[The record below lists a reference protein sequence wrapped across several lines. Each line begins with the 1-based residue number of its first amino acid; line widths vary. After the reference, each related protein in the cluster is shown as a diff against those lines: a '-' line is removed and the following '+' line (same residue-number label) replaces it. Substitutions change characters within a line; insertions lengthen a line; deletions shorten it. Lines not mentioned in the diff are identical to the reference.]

1 MDNLGARVLHN
12 PPNTPRHTTPHRHPL
27 KGVTSQPYPRARRPR
42 NRRRGTARAL
52 IAAALLYATACLAL
66 LPAVALLATADCLD
80 STATEADPEAAD
92 SDPAAAHQT
101 VTDPEVV
108 DLDAACA
115 DTPTASS
122 WSSGRSAWGGYI
134 NGRIPL
140 VALCPIDRGGRHLLR
155 CDAAQAFTAM
165 AAAYHAEF
173 GRPLG
178 ITDAYRDYAAQVD
191 VYRRK
196 PRLAATPGTSR
207 HGWGLAVDLAVGG
220 WTSPTF
226 RWLQTHAPRYGWHH
240 PPWATL
246 TGPKPEPWHWEFES

>member
-1 MDNLGARVLHN
+1 VDNPSAGVLHN
-12 PPNTPRHTTPHRHPL
+12 PPNTPRHTTPHGHPL

-52 IAAALLYATACLAL
+52 TAAAALLATACLAL
-66 LPAVALLATADCLD
+66 LPAVAFLAT
-80 STATEADPEAAD
+80 T
-92 SDPAAAHQT
+92 
-101 VTDPEVV
+101 
-108 DLDAACA
+108 
-115 DTPTASS
+115 DTPTANPRP
-122 WSSGRSAWGGYI
+122 SGRGAWGGYT

-140 VALCPIDRGGRHLLR
+140 VALCPIDRAGRHLLR

-165 AAAYHAEF
+165 AAAYHAEL

-191 VYRRK
+191 VHRRK

-226 RWLQTHAPRYGWHH
+226 RWLQTHASRYGWHH
-240 PPWATL
+240 PPWAAP